1 MSTGEKFERAVN
13 IMARLRAPG
22 GCPWDR
28 EQTFDSIKPYTLEET
43 YEVFEAIENRDWQEL
58 PGELGDLLL
67 QVLFYSEMAR
77 EAGYFSIDEVLDRLS
92 NKLVERHPHVFG
104 DVKAETAKEVVR
116 NWEALKRAEKAA
128 KTTEESEHKPL
139 LSSISRSMPALL
151 EACKISRKAASVG
164 FDWPEISGIFEKL
177 QEEVAELKGDIAEV
191 PHPIRPGGGDAGSR
205 STPIPPAL
213 HERIEGEVGD
223 LFFVLVNLARFLDV
237 DSESALRRTTRKFRR
252 RFEAME
258 LAAKSQ
264 GTKLEEMNIE
274 QMEELWL
281 NSKIGEEVKQ

>member
-77 EAGYFSIDEVLDRLS
+77 EAGYFSIDDVLDRLS
-92 NKLVERHPHVFG
+92 SKLVDRHPHVFG

-116 NWEALKRAEKAA
+116 NWEALKKAEKAA

-139 LSSISRSMPALL
+139 LSSVSRSMPALL
-151 EACKISRKAASVG
+151 EAGKISRKAASVG
-164 FDWPEISGIFEKL
+164 FDWPDISGIFDKL
-177 QEEVAELKGDIAEV
+177 QEEVAELKEHVNEI
-191 PHPIRPGGGDAGSR
+191 PQPIRPGGGDAGSR
-205 STPIPPAL
+205 ATPIPPAL
-213 HERIEGEVGD
+213 HERIEGELGD
-223 LFFVLVNLARFLDV
+223 LFFVLVNLARFLEV
-237 DSESALRRTTRKFRR
+237 DPESALRRTTRKFRR
-252 RFEAME
+252 RFEVME
-258 LAAKSQ
+258 SAAKSE
-264 GTKLEEMNIE
+264 GKKLEQMNIE
-274 QMEELWL
+274 EMEHLWQH
-281 NSKIGEEVKQ
+281 SKIGEEVKQ